1 MLLDIY
7 GHLYVYIHIIL
18 HSVEKEECPA
28 IYNCMGEHG
37 EHYNKWNKPDR
48 EKKNPSFDMPYT
60 WNLKKDKLTEWC
72 LPKAKGRVNEK
83 CWLKCTNFQL

>member
-1 MLLDIY
+1 MCYVDICIYMYNAVLLDIY

-37 EHYNKWNKPDR
+37 EHYNK
-48 EKKNPSFDMPYT
+48 
-60 WNLKKDKLTEWC
+60 
-72 LPKAKGRVNEK
+72 
-83 CWLKCTNFQL
+83 